1 MENEKKP
8 SARARAY
15 YFLVKD
21 GKMTISQV
29 PDIALR
35 LEVKSLIESEEKPVA
50 K

>member
-8 SARARAY
+8 SARAIAY
-15 YFLVKD
+15 YFLIKD
-21 GKMTISQV
+21 EKMTLSQV

-35 LEVKSLIESEEKPVA
+35 LEVKSLIESEKPIA

>member
-15 YFLVKD
+15 YFLIKD
-21 GKMTISQV
+21 GKMTLNQV

-35 LEVKSLIESEEKPVA
+35 LEVKSLIEPEKPVA